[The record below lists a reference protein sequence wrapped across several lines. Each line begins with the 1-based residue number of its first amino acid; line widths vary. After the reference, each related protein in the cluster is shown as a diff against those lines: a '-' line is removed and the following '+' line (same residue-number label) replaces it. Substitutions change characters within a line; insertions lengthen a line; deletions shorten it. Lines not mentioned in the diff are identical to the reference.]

1 MRCVEINLRRMK
13 AEEAEAGPTEHAPSR
28 ETTSYTRLIHMRH
41 MYMLHVHAH
50 VHVHV
55 HAHVHVV
62 VHVRHYC

>member
-41 MYMLHVHAH
+41 MYMHMYMHLYMHM
-50 VHVHV
+50 
-55 HAHVHVV
+55 
-62 VHVRHYC
+62 

>member
-41 MYMLHVHAH
+41 MYMHMYMCM
-50 VHVHV
+50 HV

-62 VHVRHYC
+62 HVRYYY